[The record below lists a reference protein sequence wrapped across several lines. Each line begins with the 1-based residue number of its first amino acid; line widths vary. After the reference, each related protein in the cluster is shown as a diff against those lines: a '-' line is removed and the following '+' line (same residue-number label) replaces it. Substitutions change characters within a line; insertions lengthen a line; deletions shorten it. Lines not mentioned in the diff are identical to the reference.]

1 MTRSHSGP
9 IRFRKPLVSTTVQP
23 SAFSVSSVMSVVIGL
38 LSGGLGRN
46 FRPFHQSADVLSQAN
61 ACLAKACS
69 FEDDDANMSSGGL
82 AYAKVKRV
90 AHLADAGARPRRQ
103 PWRCACANLSEP
115 HHHDGGAVPA
125 WRLDLDR
132 RPRDRRQDE

>member
-9 IRFRKPLVSTTVQP
+9 IRFRKPLVSTMVQP

-38 LSGGLGRN
+38 LSGGIGQN
-46 FRPFHQSADVLSQAN
+46 FRPFHQSADVLSQVN

-69 FEDDDANMSSGGL
+69 FEDDDANMASGGL

-90 AHLADAGARPRRQ
+90 ARLADADAR

-125 WRLDLDR
+125 RRLDLDR
-132 RPRDRRQDE
+132 RPRHRRQDE